1 MKRMICQ
8 RPSLLRP
15 KMSRPCSSVV
25 FVSPLLFVF
34 VVSVYTSRTA
44 AMSPSANISLMLS
57 AGWPG
62 HRRAEATP
70 SCGRLCPAM
79 KRMLLVQLL
88 AAIGHRVEKYRGL
101 AVEEVDIGGNGAA
114 GRGMAGDGA

>member
-1 MKRMICQ
+1 MGAVRRDKVARGDVIGLGLYRSKLMKRMICQ

-25 FVSPLLFVF
+25 FV
-34 VVSVYTSRTA
+34 VSVHTSRTA

-57 AGWPG
+57 AGWPD

-70 SCGRLCPAM
+70 SFGRLCPAM
-79 KRMLLVQLL
+79 TRMLLVQLL
-88 AAIGHRVEKYRGL
+88 AAL
-101 AVEEVDIGGNGAA
+101 
-114 GRGMAGDGA
+114 